1 MRRMTEDVTAVSSL
15 KVTKRGAIFLMLLCT
30 LFTSTGQIFW
40 KLGVKNASFND
51 VLSFVN
57 VLFIVGCLFYG
68 MGAVL
73 MLIAFKSGELS
84 VLYPIIATSY
94 VWVSLASP
102 LIFVTDVMNSWK
114 WAGVILIV
122 TSICLLGYGS
132 MNKSGEKDD

>member
-1 MRRMTEDVTAVSSL
+1 MTEDVNAVSSL

-40 KLGVKNASFND
+40 KLGVKNASFSNL
-51 VLSFVN
+51 LSFVN
-57 VLFIVGCLFYG
+57 VLFIAGCLFYG
-68 MGAVL
+68 VGAIL

-102 LIFVTDVMNSWK
+102 LIFLTDKMNVLK
-114 WAGVILIV
+114 WIGVIIILI
-122 TSICLLGYGS
+122 SICILGYGS
-132 MNKSGEKDD
+132 SKKGEEN

>member
-1 MRRMTEDVTAVSSL
+1 MRQMTEDVNAVSSL

-40 KLGVKNASFND
+40 KLGVKNASFSNL
-51 VLSFVN
+51 LSFVN
-57 VLFIVGCLFYG
+57 VLFIAGCLFYG
-68 MGAVL
+68 VGAIL

-102 LIFVTDVMNSWK
+102 LIFLTDKMNVLK
-114 WAGVILIV
+114 WIGVIIILI
-122 TSICLLGYGS
+122 SICILGYGS
-132 MNKSGEKDD
+132 SKKGEEN